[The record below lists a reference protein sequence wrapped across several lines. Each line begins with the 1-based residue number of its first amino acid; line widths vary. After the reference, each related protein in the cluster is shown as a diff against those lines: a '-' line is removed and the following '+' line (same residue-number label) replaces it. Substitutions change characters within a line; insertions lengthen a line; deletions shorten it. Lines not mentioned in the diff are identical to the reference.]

1 MSSLHLIFNQQGLT
15 SCKRL
20 KTEQDKMILL
30 GDAVYCAPTISL
42 AGESSQFHILKDDF
56 DARGLKTEKEFRF
69 VSYDQMVELSK
80 FSIPCVGSHAGFIF

>member
-30 GDAVYCAPTISL
+30 GDAVYCAPMISL
-42 AGESSQFHILKDDF
+42 AGEISQFHILKDDF

-69 VSYDQMVELSK
+69 VSYDQLVELCTQSTPIV
-80 FSIPCVGSHAGFIF
+80 SWNA

>member
-1 MSSLHLIFNQQGLT
+1 MSSLHLIFNQQGLA

-42 AGESSQFHILKDDF
+42 AGEISQFHILKDDF
-56 DARGLKTEKEFRF
+56 DARGLKTERDFRF
-69 VSYDQMVELSK
+69 VSYDQLVELCTQSTPIV
-80 FSIPCVGSHAGFIF
+80 SWNA

>member
-15 SCKRL
+15 SCQRL
-20 KTEQDKMILL
+20 KIEQDKMILL

-42 AGESSQFHILKDDF
+42 AGEISQFHILKDDF

-69 VSYDQMVELSK
+69 VTYDQMVELCTQSTPIV
-80 FSIPCVGSHAGFIF
+80 SWNA

>member
-15 SCKRL
+15 SCQRL
-20 KTEQDKMILL
+20 KIEQDKMILL

-42 AGESSQFHILKDDF
+42 AGEISQFHILKDDF

-69 VSYDQMVELSK
+69 VSYDQMVELCIRSTPIV
-80 FSIPCVGSHAGFIF
+80 SWNA

>member
-42 AGESSQFHILKDDF
+42 AGENSQFHILNDDF
-56 DARGLKTEKEFRF
+56 DARGLKTQKELRF
-69 VSYDQMVELSK
+69 VSYDQMVELCTRSTPIV
-80 FSIPCVGSHAGFIF
+80 SWNA

>member
-42 AGESSQFHILKDDF
+42 AGENSQFHILKEDF
-56 DARGLKTEKEFRF
+56 DARGLKTEKELRF
-69 VSYDQMVELSK
+69 VSYDQMVELCTRSPPIV
-80 FSIPCVGSHAGFIF
+80 SWNA

>member
-1 MSSLHLIFNQQGLT
+1 MSTLHLIFNQEGLT

-30 GDAVYCAPTISL
+30 GDAVYCAATISL
-42 AGESSQFHILKDDF
+42 AGEISQFHILKDDF

-69 VSYDQMVELSK
+69 VSYDQMVELCTQSTPIV
-80 FSIPCVGSHAGFIF
+80 SWNA

>member
-1 MSSLHLIFNQQGLT
+1 MSSLHLIFNQQGLA

-42 AGESSQFHILKDDF
+42 AGEISQFHILKDDF

-69 VSYDQMVELSK
+69 VSYDQMVELCAQSTPIV
-80 FSIPCVGSHAGFIF
+80 SWNA